1 MGRMRLSHCISK
13 TSLAVNESA
22 VKGHGES
29 RALTGSERFG
39 LCLVSDMVMLWER
52 HRVPEGVCW
61 QSSERGEPWCC
72 GIWKV
77 SCATEICTE
86 EQRVGSLLMLV
97 ILLFA
102 SHTESLS
109 SKKERDSFFSDCW
122 VKPQYEIP
130 DDIMALLKSSNIKH
144 SVMQQS

>member
-1 MGRMRLSHCISK
+1 M
-13 TSLAVNESA
+13 
-22 VKGHGES
+22 
-29 RALTGSERFG
+29 
-39 LCLVSDMVMLWER
+39 
-52 HRVPEGVCW
+52 
-61 QSSERGEPWCC
+61 
-72 GIWKV
+72 

-102 SHTESLS
+102 SHTKSLS
-109 SKKERDSFFSDCW
+109 SKEERDSFFSDCR

>member
-1 MGRMRLSHCISK
+1 M
-13 TSLAVNESA
+13 
-22 VKGHGES
+22 
-29 RALTGSERFG
+29 
-39 LCLVSDMVMLWER
+39 
-52 HRVPEGVCW
+52 PEGVCW
-61 QSSERGEPWCC
+61 QSSERGETWCC

-102 SHTESLS
+102 SHTKSLS
-109 SKKERDSFFSDCW
+109 SKEERDSFFSDCR